1 VDDSSSSGEGQKDAC
16 ACPSDTV
23 RFRLT
28 KQDRVRRSSD
38 YARIM
43 KKGARYR
50 TSHFHIRM
58 LRNPLGVTRLGI
70 AAGRKAG
77 NACARN
83 RIKRRLREYF
93 RLNREKLPPET
104 DIVFIALKDA
114 STLNTQQLF
123 QELDRF
129 FDGQYKVLAD
139 VPSRG
144 QSGSTKS

>member
-1 VDDSSSSGEGQKDAC
+1 
-16 ACPSDTV
+16 
-23 RFRLT
+23 
-28 KQDRVRRSSD
+28 
-38 YARIM
+38 
-43 KKGARYR
+43 
-50 TSHFHIRM
+50 M

-129 FDGQYKVLAD
+129 FEGQYKVLAD
-139 VPSRG
+139 MPSRG